1 MPCRQC
7 RPLAGDRCQIAE
19 PKPGSSGRMS
29 CKLALSRGNAHR
41 ACRLTRGARLRY
53 LVHPARGTASQEAHK
68 FREPVVVLETT
79 QEQGLFAPRSL
90 RSPPNGQES
99 PFSGTPRHL
108 GVNREHSEPDAVQ
121 AVPAPAGD
129 RCQIAEP
136 KPGSSGRMSC
146 KLALSRAQRPPR
158 LPLDARRAAPLPR
171 PPRQRHRLSGS
182 AQVPRACCRA
192 GNHPGAGPSSRP
204 GPCGHPQTDRR
215 ADFPNL
221 AV

>member
-7 RPLAGDRCQIAE
+7 RPL
-19 PKPGSSGRMS
+19 
-29 CKLALSRGNAHR
+29 
-41 ACRLTRGARLRY
+41 
-53 LVHPARGTASQEAHK
+53 
-68 FREPVVVLETT
+68 
-79 QEQGLFAPRSL
+79 
-90 RSPPNGQES
+90 
-99 PFSGTPRHL
+99 
-108 GVNREHSEPDAVQ
+108 
-121 AVPAPAGD
+121 AGD

-215 ADFPNL
+215 AGFCHCGCGGRTSIIAQTQASRGRFAGEYSRYIKGHNRRKTVRYIKESTGFTTPCWIWQLAKTHDGYGLCSDGTGKMGDSSSFGGDFGGTG
-221 AV
+221 AVGSLT

>member
-7 RPLAGDRCQIAE
+7 RPL
-19 PKPGSSGRMS
+19 
-29 CKLALSRGNAHR
+29 
-41 ACRLTRGARLRY
+41 
-53 LVHPARGTASQEAHK
+53 
-68 FREPVVVLETT
+68 
-79 QEQGLFAPRSL
+79 
-90 RSPPNGQES
+90 
-99 PFSGTPRHL
+99 
-108 GVNREHSEPDAVQ
+108 
-121 AVPAPAGD
+121 AGD

-215 ADFPNL
+215 AIFSGDSPYSL
-221 AV
+221 AVQRRGSRPCRYAHEERTDAESQGMLGARQRERADRAGRGGGRQRWGSETSPRARSRRPPCTAPPRNTRPLSDGRQGRPWPWWCSQPHPG